1 VHVNRSFIFRTAL
14 QSLHV
19 CSSTSSVLIFN
30 IMESQDPESG
40 DRQNTCATS
49 APAHVCIVGAGISGL
64 RCAELL
70 LENGFEVTILEAR
83 DRIGGRVS
91 WCLSL
96 WRRNGTNTRILRYAR
111 AIS

>member
-1 VHVNRSFIFRTAL
+1 
-14 QSLHV
+14 
-19 CSSTSSVLIFN
+19 
-30 IMESQDPESG
+30 MESQNPES
-40 DRQNTCATS
+40 
-49 APAHVCIVGAGISGL
+49 AGISGL
-64 RCAELL
+64 RCAEIL

-91 WCLSL
+91 WCRSL